1 MAPAGPPAGRA
12 RSVTMFRQPIRPM
25 SSPDTA
31 PATATLKQRAGSAAL
46 WIGLGFALTQAVRLG
61 SSIVLTRLLSPDMYG
76 LVAIGSVIISAVV
89 MMSDFGFSLGV
100 IRDRRGDDP
109 TFLNTIWTLQVL
121 RGLALCLLMALAA
134 AGMLAAAA
142 WAPGLL
148 VGSYSDPRLPAVVAI
163 MALVPV
169 VAGLESTNLPRAQR
183 ALAMGQ
189 VVRNEVLVQVGV
201 TTLLITLALHW
212 PSYWVLPLGWLLY
225 QTGTTVLSHWNL
237 PGPPNRLAWDRAVA
251 TEAWHFSKWILISSL
266 LTFLFREGDRILL
279 GGLVSTAELG
289 IYAIGALLVN
299 TSRDV
304 ILKLA
309 SFVGMPAL
317 AEVMREQPER
327 LKEAFRRVRWPI
339 DAVCIAGAGFFF
351 AGADRIIDIIYDGRY
366 SAAGHTMSVLA
377 LGLIAHRYTVVDQY
391 LIATG
396 ETRQL
401 FKRGVFQN
409 LTIYTAVP
417 LGFAVWGMTGALVG
431 IVLAQSSVV
440 PFMIKVQRDRGLLDW
455 RMELGTLAWFVPGWA
470 LGWLFSA
477 WRF

>member
-1 MAPAGPPAGRA
+1 MP
-12 RSVTMFRQPIRPM
+12 
-25 SSPDTA
+25 SPDSA
-31 PATATLKQRAGSAAL
+31 PVTATLKQRAGSAAL
-46 WIGLGFALTQAVRLG
+46 WIGLGFALTQAIRLG

-76 LVAIGSVIISAVV
+76 LVAMGTVIISAVW

-100 IRDRRGDDP
+100 IRDQRADEP
-109 TFLNTIWTLQVL
+109 VFLNTIWTLQL
-121 RGLALCLLMALAA
+121 IRGAALCLLMNLAA
-134 AGMLAAAA
+134 LGMLAAGS

-148 VGSYSDPRLPAVVAI
+148 GGSYGDPRLPAVVAI
-163 MALVPV
+163 MSLVPI
-169 VAGLESTNLPRAQR
+169 ASALESTNLPRAQR
-183 ALAMGQ
+183 ALAMGP
-189 VVRNEVLVQVGV
+189 VVRNEVLVQLGV
-201 TTLLITLALHW
+201 TTLLITLAFHW
-212 PSYWVLPLGWLLY
+212 PSYWVLPLGWLLF
-225 QTGTTVLSHWNL
+225 QAGTTALSHWTL
-237 PGPPNRLAWDRAVA
+237 PGPPNRLGWNRAVA

-327 LKEAFRRVRWPI
+327 LREAFRQCRGPI
-339 DAVCIAGAGFFF
+339 DAICVAGAGFFF
-351 AGADRIIDIIYDGRY
+351 AAADRIIDIIYDGRY
-366 SAAGHTMSVLA
+366 SAAGHTMAVLA

-417 LGFAVWGMTGALVG
+417 LGFSLWGMTGALAG
-431 IVLAQSSVV
+431 IVLAQTSVV
-440 PFMIKVQRDRGLLDW
+440 PFMLKVQHDRGLLDW
-455 RMELGTLAWFVPGWA
+455 RLELGTLAWFVPGWT
-470 LGWLFSA
+470 LGWLFSGLGA
-477 WRF
+477 